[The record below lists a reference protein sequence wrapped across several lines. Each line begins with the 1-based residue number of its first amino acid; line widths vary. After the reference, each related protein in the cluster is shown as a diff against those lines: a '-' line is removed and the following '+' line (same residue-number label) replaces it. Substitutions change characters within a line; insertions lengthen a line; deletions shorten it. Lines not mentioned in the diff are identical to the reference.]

1 MGRKRAAAQ
10 RDTHHP
16 KRLLRTLESLS
27 ITTHTHTR
35 TPGCCVNTSHSLYIT
50 LFSLFP
56 SLPPPSF
63 QEQGAGSH
71 LLIGFA
77 EETYSLR
84 LFLPN
89 TPWAL
94 LVLDDSPVSCSCQ
107 LSRAFT
113 RLVIRR
119 HRVKTAGLQGL
130 RGRERKERWGKKC
143 KRKTS
148 PDLWCKV
155 SEGGQLLPY
164 TCLARII
171 FMTHTDF
178 CY

>member
-1 MGRKRAAAQ
+1 MSRWEGNGLQRKE
-10 RDTHHP
+10 THTIRNGCFIHLKVCRSP
-16 KRLLRTLESLS
+16 P
-27 ITTHTHTR
+27 THTHTHALQVAVL
-35 TPGCCVNTSHSLYIT
+35 TLLIPFIS
-50 LFSLFP
+50 LFSLFSPP
-56 SLPPPSF
+56 SLLPSF

-119 HRVKTAGLQGL
+119 RRVKTAGLQGL
-130 RGRERKERWGKKC
+130 RGRERKERGEKKKEKEKHPQTC
-143 KRKTS
+143 GAKCQR
-148 PDLWCKV
+148 
-155 SEGGQLLPY
+155 EGSC
-164 TCLARII
+164 CLTPA
-171 FMTHTDF
+171 
-178 CY
+178 